1 MGERVDVVGTSKGRG
16 FAGNVKRHGF
26 SGGPRTHGQSDRL
39 RTSGSIG
46 SGTTPGKVHKDKR
59 MAGHMGVE
67 RVTTQNLQVVLVDAE
82 RNLIGV
88 RGPVPGATGGLVMV
102 TETRKK

>member
-1 MGERVDVVGTSKGRG
+1 
-16 FAGNVKRHGF
+16 
-26 SGGPRTHGQSDRL
+26 
-39 RTSGSIG
+39 
-46 SGTTPGKVHKDKR
+46 

-88 RGPVPGATGGLVMV
+88 KGPVPGATGGLVMV

>member
-1 MGERVDVVGTSKGRG
+1 LGR
-16 FAGNVKRHGF
+16 A
-26 SGGPRTHGQSDRL
+26 
-39 RTSGSIG
+39 
-46 SGTTPGKVHKDKR
+46 PGKVHKNKR

-67 RVTTQNLQVVLVDAE
+67 RVTTQNVQVVLLDAE

-88 RGPVPGATGGLVMV
+88 KGSVPGATGGLVMV